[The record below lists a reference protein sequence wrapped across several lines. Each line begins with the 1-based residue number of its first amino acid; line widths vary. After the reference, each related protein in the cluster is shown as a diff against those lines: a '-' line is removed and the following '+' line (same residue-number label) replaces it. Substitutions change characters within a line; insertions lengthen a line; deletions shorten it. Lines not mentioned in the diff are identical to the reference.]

1 MVTSIVLLSI
11 VVGSSFSAPALGLPA
26 KCSISLSTA
35 TATAVPPYFVKDAA
49 VAENKVVLNIY
60 YYDDLIIPLNSSIV
74 VSSGRC
80 KCKPGSIDE
89 KMMRVQY
96 LTFTI
101 CSTGEKKAGAYHY
114 IIKVSLGA

>member
-35 TATAVPPYFVKDAA
+35 ITTAVPPYFVKDAA
-49 VAENKVVLNIY
+49 VAENKVDLNIY
-60 YYDDLIIPLNSSIV
+60 YYDDLIIPLNNSI

-101 CSTGEKKAGAYHY
+101 CLTGEKKAGAYHY